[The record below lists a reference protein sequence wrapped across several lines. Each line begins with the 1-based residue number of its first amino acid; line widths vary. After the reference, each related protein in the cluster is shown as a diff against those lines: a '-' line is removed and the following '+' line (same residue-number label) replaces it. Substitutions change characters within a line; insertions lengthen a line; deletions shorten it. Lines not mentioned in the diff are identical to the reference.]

1 MHGYKNLNVMII
13 DDDDFQVE
21 VVAER
26 LIELGFSQFIKADG
40 GQSGLRHF
48 DDAPIKPDLLICD
61 IQMPDLDGFEFI
73 KAMGERNYL
82 GGVILMSGQG
92 ARVLYSAAL
101 LAQLSQQNFLGTIE
115 KPVQIAA
122 LTAAIAKLRAPVKP

>member
-1 MHGYKNLNVMII
+1 MII

-21 VVAER
+21 VIAEH
-26 LIELGFSQFIKADG
+26 LTELGFTQFIKADG
-40 GQSGLRHF
+40 GKNGLLSF
-48 DDAPIKPDLLICD
+48 DEATIKPDLLICD

-73 KAMGERNYL
+73 KAMGQRQFT

-92 ARVLYSAAL
+92 AKVLYSAAL

-122 LTAAIAKLRAPVKP
+122 LTEVIAKLRTPA